1 MKYLAIL
8 KDSVRETLDSKV
20 LYVLMGLSLLVIV
33 IVAGMSFEPQ
43 PASIGL
49 ISIFHRFPGAVARP
63 FQETEPPLNYDVIEL
78 TQTEGEKSRPWEGV
92 YRFTL
97 IVSEKEK
104 QTWPFLVWLWTLTAN
119 EKDVNAQDLAARK
132 RAIALRDR
140 SQRIDK
146 SELDESLKKEI
157 EQVTDGQMER
167 FIAKQLTIH
176 GSFQADQ
183 IERLKGPDLRA
194 NEYRFQVDARP
205 VAGSFATW
213 PHTWKWFSVAVSQ
226 DTSLGSLVQF
236 IQLNVVGTWGAGI
249 AMLISSIITSFFVP
263 NMVRKGTIDLFLTKP
278 VRRPVLL
285 IFKFIGGLT
294 FMFVNTLVIV
304 VGIWVVLGLR
314 SGLWPLGFLLAIFI
328 LTFEFAIFY
337 SVSTFVGVLTQ
348 SPIICILASCFTWL
362 VLWSVGQF
370 YAAVELFRPMKMLP
384 EWVNKSAEV
393 LHFITPRYKDLD
405 ILTAKLVSR
414 GLVNPD
420 TPEQKIIEDSFKGI
434 RWVESLAFTT
444 GFIALIL
451 GLACWRFAVKDY

>member
-1 MKYLAIL
+1 M
-8 KDSVRETLDSKV
+8 TQ
-20 LYVLMGLSLLVIV
+20 LV
-33 IVAGMSFEPQ
+33 
-43 PASIGL
+43 
-49 ISIFHRFPGAVARP
+49 
-63 FQETEPPLNYDVIEL
+63 
-78 TQTEGEKSRPWEGV
+78 GEKSRPWEGE

-97 IVSEKEK
+97 IVTEKEK
-104 QTWPFLVWLWTLTAN
+104 QVWSYLVWLWGLTVD
-119 EKDVNAQDLAARK
+119 EKDMDAQDLEARK

-140 SQRIDK
+140 AQKVEK
-146 SELDESLKKEI
+146 SELAESLKREI
-157 EQVTDGQMER
+157 DQVTDGQMER

-176 GSFQADQ
+176 GNYEATQVQ
-183 IERLKGPDLRA
+183 RLHEPGFSPND
-194 NEYRFQVDARP
+194 YRFQVDARP
-205 VAGSFATW
+205 IAGSFATW

-236 IQLNVVGTWGAGI
+236 IELNIVGTWGAGI

-304 VGIWVVLGLR
+304 AGIWLVLGLR
-314 SGLWPLGFLLAIFI
+314 SGLWPMGFLFTIFI

-337 SVSTFVGVLTQ
+337 SVSTLVGVLTQ

-370 YAAVELFRPMKMLP
+370 YAAVEIFRPTNLLP
-384 EWVNKSAEV
+384 KWVNTSADV

-405 ILTAKLVSR
+405 ILTSKLVSH
-414 GLVNPD
+414 GLVNPE
-420 TPEQKIIEDSFKGI
+420 TPEQKLIEQAFAGI
-434 RWVESLAFTT
+434 NWGESLGFTT
-444 GFIALIL
+444 AYIVIIL
-451 GLACWRFAVKDY
+451 GLACWRFSVKDY